1 MEENWAPPGTASAS
15 THECDA
21 GEGLKS
27 GMSLQVFPLLIE
39 GRRIKKAS
47 AASSN
52 HWTPS
57 HWNNVTSSKS
67 LKATLSNLNSTFGWY
82 LLMEWLRNW
91 STWCCY
97 ASLSLVCSETKTKA
111 AQEETQAA
119 LTLAA
124 LLLLRICSPERGW
137 RKAALSSLMLLQS
150 DGDEVGCCHLEAKHL
165 PPLY

>member
-1 MEENWAPPGTASAS
+1 MGLTLGRSTSQFQLAVSFVTDAHVCMWSSGRTWAPPGTASAS

-27 GMSLQVFPLLIE
+27 GMSLQVFTLLIE
-39 GRRIKKAS
+39 GSRIKKAS
-47 AASSN
+47 AVSSN

-67 LKATLSNLNSTFGWY
+67 LKASLTNLNSTFGWY

-97 ASLSLVCSETKTKA
+97 ASSYASLSLVCSETKAKT
-111 AQEETQAA
+111 AQEETHRQR
-119 LTLAA
+119 
-124 LLLLRICSPERGW
+124 LR
-137 RKAALSSLMLLQS
+137 
-150 DGDEVGCCHLEAKHL
+150 
-165 PPLY
+165 